1 MDRVGSKYLKCL
13 RFTTGVYPI
22 VHTISYIVD
31 SILAINGAC
40 SVYPYYMAL
49 DASVILGVILLMPS
63 NVFKFCMWHRLLV
76 VNVIVCSILDYVDVL
91 SGHFMDGHIVVYL
104 MLMSSFS
111 FSLGSIISLF
121 FKNKE
126 INGKQ

>member
-13 RFTTGVYPI
+13 RFITGVYPV

-31 SILAINGAC
+31 SLLAINGMR
-40 SVYPYYMAL
+40 SIYPYYMAL
-49 DASVILGVILLMPS
+49 DASVILGVILLMLS
-63 NVFKFCMWHRLLV
+63 NVFGFCMWHRLLV
-76 VNVIVCSILDYVDVL
+76 INIIVCSILDYVDVL
-91 SGHFMDGHIVVYL
+91 SGNFMDGYVVVYL
-104 MLMSSFS
+104 MSMSSLS
-111 FSLGSIISLF
+111 FSLGSIILLF

>member
-1 MDRVGSKYLKCL
+1 MNRVNSKYLKCL

-22 VHTISYIVD
+22 VYTISYIAD
-31 SILAINGAC
+31 SILAINSMSGI
-40 SVYPYYMAL
+40 YPYYMAL
-49 DASVILGVILLMPS
+49 DASVILGVILLMLS
-63 NVFKFCMWHRLLV
+63 NMFRFCMWHRLLV
-76 VNVIVCSILDYVDVL
+76 VNVIMCSILDYIDVL
-91 SGHFMDGHIVVYL
+91 SGNFMDGHVVVYL

-126 INGKQ
+126 VNNGE